1 MKTFSKDGPFP
12 FHLFA
17 DEKLTAFKEWRA
29 HDDFEQMPLHGTF
42 LIDKRGYVRWQDIS
56 YEPFTEP
63 DFLLAESKRL
73 LAQPDDMVYEQIG
86 LLRRMQ
92 FWRKW

>member
-1 MKTFSKDGPFP
+1 
-12 FHLFA
+12 
-17 DEKLTAFKEWRA
+17 
-29 HDDFEQMPLHGTF
+29 
-42 LIDKRGYVRWQDIS
+42 
-56 YEPFTEP
+56 
-63 DFLLAESKRL
+63 LLAESKRL